1 MSKEE
6 YIELYELL
14 LLDKNDITDKRRY
27 TYLIT
32 SYYKTRNKVRCT
44 EIEEIL
50 DSYATEREGKAGN
63 RKHNRGAEFWANCKV
78 VKYVCFTSNKSRI
91 YEIF

>member
-1 MSKEE
+1 MTKQE

-32 SYYKTRNKVRCT
+32 SYYKTRNNKKH
-44 EIEEIL
+44 EEV
-50 DSYATEREGKAGN
+50 E
-63 RKHNRGAEFWANCKV
+63 
-78 VKYVCFTSNKSRI
+78 
-91 YEIF
+91 